1 MTTNTTRIAINA
13 TKEALREATRTAIL
27 EGDLDDAT
35 TLLGMLK
42 GFEVSFVDNNALT
55 PREEELVRGGLKIE
69 AIKMIRGRL
78 VGLGLKEAKDIVEA
92 QMDRLGVIYTPQ

>member
-1 MTTNTTRIAINA
+1 MTTNITRSAING

-27 EGDLDDAT
+27 EGDLDDAS

-55 PREEELVRGGLKIE
+55 PREEELVRSGAKIE
-69 AIKMIRGRL
+69 AIKTVRSRL
-78 VGLGLKEAKDIVEA
+78 VGMGLKEAKDLVE
-92 QMDRLGVIYTPQ
+92 RLGVTYTTR